1 MTFFNFIIFVIISVF
16 AFGCSTQE
24 EVTEKDFSEDTNKAF
39 SMIEQHGSFRSQ
51 SKEKTKTNQAK
62 NRPPTLK
69 LKPNQKKKI
78 SDEKMIETNQK
89 LAFYCMKNRHLKKY
103 KNNESLCHHDVTSIL
118 KSCQIKYHESQV
130 EVINCLNRKLNI
142 RS

>member
-1 MTFFNFIIFVIISVF
+1 MKLKILYSILITFFLL
-16 AFGCSTQE
+16 ACSTQE
-24 EVTEKDFSEDTNKAF
+24 ETPEKEYSEDTNHAF
-39 SMIEQHGSFRSQ
+39 SMIEQHGGYRTQ
-51 SKEKTKTNQAK
+51 SKEKTKSNSSK
-62 NRPPTLK
+62 KMPPTLK
-69 LKPNQKKKI
+69 LKPNQQKKI

-103 KNNESLCHHDVTSIL
+103 QNNESLCHRDVSTIL